1 MSTKKIKCV
10 YNFFNKYNI
19 IYKDAMAKTLFKGFS
34 TVQGPKT
41 RKLHDIE
48 LAKQDLKNHFH
59 TKRGERVM
67 NPSFGSMIWQLM
79 FEPWN
84 DSTEEAVKEDCVE
97 IVAKDPRWRLEGVET
112 YSSDNALSVQLRL
125 FYQPAD
131 QLEMMALEFD
141 REINEEI

>member
-1 MSTKKIKCV
+1 
-10 YNFFNKYNI
+10 
-19 IYKDAMAKTLFKGFS
+19 MAKTLFKGFS

-59 TKRGERVM
+59 TKRGERIM
-67 NPSFGSMIWQLM
+67 SPEFGSSIWELM

>member
-1 MSTKKIKCV
+1 
-10 YNFFNKYNI
+10 
-19 IYKDAMAKTLFKGFS
+19 MAKTLFKGFS

-67 NPSFGSMIWQLM
+67 KPSFGSMIWQLM

-84 DSTEEAVKEDCVE
+84 D
-97 IVAKDPRWRLEGVET
+97 
-112 YSSDNALSVQLRL
+112 
-125 FYQPAD
+125 
-131 QLEMMALEFD
+131 
-141 REINEEI
+141 

>member
-1 MSTKKIKCV
+1 
-10 YNFFNKYNI
+10 
-19 IYKDAMAKTLFKGFS
+19 MAETLFKGFS
-34 TVQGPKT
+34 TVQGPKI

-84 DSTEEAVKEDCVE
+84 DSTEEAVKEDCID
-97 IVAKDPRWRLEGVET
+97 IVGKDPRWRLEGVET
-112 YSSDNALSVQLRL
+112 YSNNNALSVKLSL
-125 FYQPAD
+125 FYQPTD
-131 QLEMMALEFD
+131 QLEVMALQFD
-141 REINEEI
+141 REIDEEI